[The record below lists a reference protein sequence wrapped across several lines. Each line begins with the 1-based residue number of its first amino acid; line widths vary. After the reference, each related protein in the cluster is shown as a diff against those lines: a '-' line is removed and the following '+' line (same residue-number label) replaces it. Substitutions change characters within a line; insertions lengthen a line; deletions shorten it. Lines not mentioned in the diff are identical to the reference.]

1 MAVSPNTILYLLK
14 SPIELDNLNQLT
26 FASKQAQENYFLSL
40 PKIEVD
46 RITYQRKDSIIR
58 FPAHIDSIIEYNYC
72 MYQNSNYTNK
82 WFYAFIEHMEYVS
95 DTCTLITIKTDVYQ
109 TWMFDINIKRSFVVR
124 EHTNNDTV
132 GNNTVYEGFEKG
144 PMINTGFIPITY
156 LRDTILGGVDSP
168 MNSVIVLGATRD
180 LSSTSFPP
188 LYGENY
194 DGLYSGV
201 SYFAFMNSTSVDI
214 VLRLLNEG
222 SGASIDDVVSIF
234 MAPKSLVLAD
244 HAFDSYTTTYG
255 DVYVHKIEPSDT
267 SYLEYHSTNTINK
280 PTSLDGY
287 TPINKKLLT
296 GEFNSLN
303 VTNYV
308 GDVQNYRYEFFNG
321 TTCNFNMRGAIKPQC
336 SIQLYPTNYL
346 KANSD
351 ESYKSGVYAIQ
362 APPLP
367 ICNWNSDQYTAWLAS
382 TTNTRTL
389 KAVTGVVST
398 VAGVAM
404 LATGAGTVAG
414 AGMIAAGIGSI
425 ANLSAE
431 NADHQK
437 DANAN
442 HGSLNAA
449 DVNYAGSKV
458 FGAYQTCIKY
468 EYARK
473 LDTVFSAIG
482 YKVNEMK
489 IPNITGRLNWNY
501 VQTQSVNIVGAVP
514 QEDLQEIKDMFN
526 NGVTFWHNPATFLD
540 YSQSNGII

>member
-1 MAVSPNTILYLLK
+1 M
-14 SPIELDNLNQLT
+14 
-26 FASKQAQENYFLSL
+26 
-40 PKIEVD
+40 
-46 RITYQRKDSIIR
+46 
-58 FPAHIDSIIEYNYC
+58 
-72 MYQNSNYTNK
+72 
-82 WFYAFIEHMEYVS
+82 
-95 DTCTLITIKTDVYQ
+95 
-109 TWMFDINIKRSFVVR
+109 
-124 EHTNNDTV
+124 
-132 GNNTVYEGFEKG
+132 
-144 PMINTGFIPITY
+144 
-156 LRDTILGGVDSP
+156 
-168 MNSVIVLGATRD
+168 
-180 LSSTSFPP
+180 
-188 LYGENY
+188 
-194 DGLYSGV
+194 
-201 SYFAFMNSTSVDI
+201 
-214 VLRLLNEG
+214 
-222 SGASIDDVVSIF
+222 
-234 MAPKSLVLAD
+234 
-244 HAFDSYTTTYG
+244 
-255 DVYVHKIEPSDT
+255 
-267 SYLEYHSTNTINK
+267 
-280 PTSLDGY
+280 
-287 TPINKKLLT
+287 
-296 GEFNSLN
+296 
-303 VTNYV
+303 
-308 GDVQNYRYEFFNG
+308 
-321 TTCNFNMRGAIKPQC
+321 
-336 SIQLYPTNYL
+336 
-346 KANSD
+346 
-351 ESYKSGVYAIQ
+351 YAIQ